1 LAGKAVEGLC
11 AGGEDDFKGDCED
24 MNGEKKIAEING
36 LKPNDGEMESKQMIE
51 EMDREKPAE

>member
-1 LAGKAVEGLC
+1 MEGLC